1 MLYRM
6 SFWKYRLI
14 FRYLRYV
21 VRVLFRPYF
30 ADLGFKGLKIKLKGK
45 ISIAGNGRT
54 RTLMYRVG
62 QTSNATFD
70 NRVNYTLTLVHTF
83 TGVLGFQL
91 WCYF

>member
-21 VRVLFRPYF
+21 IRVLFRPYF
-30 ADLGFKGLKIKLKGK
+30 LDLNFKGLKVKLKGK

-62 QTSNATFD
+62 QTSNSKFN
-70 NRVNYTLTLVHTF
+70 NRVNYTFTLVHTF

-91 WCYF
+91 